1 MYKILAVDD
10 RKIFLVELKRLKL
23 WGEKSKFEIVDIAL
37 NGKEALELLNKNSYD
52 LVLTDIRMPIIDGLQ
67 LLREIK
73 RDNLC
78 PCVVFLSEYSEF
90 NYARQGIILGAFDYI
105 VKPASEET
113 MFQLLQ
119 RTKVYLDNIY
129 SDKDNLL
136 GDTMQLIEVDSEWI
150 YPTSDEKQI
159 INYLIKKEDNA
170 IELFN
175 KTAESIYNVSSDNI
189 IKADI
194 IIKKIYHNVIKAV
207 YEEYSWLNNYINIE
221 FFETVDYV
229 NKENING
236 FTEYYCE
243 KISYLLTFLKK
254 FYLEASDELIN
265 NISEYI
271 LSHSDSDLK
280 LKIISKKFYIN
291 NTYLSNTFAIKTG
304 MRFNDYITMV
314 KMARARYLFIN
325 TQLRTYEIGY
335 KIGYR
340 DINYFS
346 KLFKKYYGKNP
357 SEYKNAVSRYNS

>member
-1 MYKILAVDD
+1 MIVINTFNISNNNIESIKKKVKKFQSTNDD
-10 RKIFLVELKRLKL
+10 FGVSNYTIPH
-23 WGEKSKFEIVDIAL
+23 DIKDPVRA
-37 NGKEALELLNKNSYD
+37 
-52 LVLTDIRMPIIDGLQ
+52 IDG
-67 LLREIK
+67 
-73 RDNLC
+73 
-78 PCVVFLSEYSEF
+78 
-90 NYARQGIILGAFDYI
+90 YARIFIEDYGTQ
-105 VKPASEET
+105 V
-113 MFQLLQ
+113 
-119 RTKVYLDNIY
+119 DNEGVI
-129 SDKDNLL
+129 
-136 GDTMQLIEVDSEWI
+136 LIENIRNICKDTLLLINKLLVIGADSEWV
-150 YPTSDEKQI
+150 YSEADEKQI
-159 INYLIKKEDNA
+159 INCLIKKEDYA

-175 KTAESIYNVSSDNI
+175 NTAESIYSVLLNNR

-194 IIKKIYHNVIKAV
+194 IMKKIYYNVIKAL
-207 YEEYSWLNNYINIE
+207 YEEYRWLNNYINIE

-271 LSHSDSDLK
+271 LSNSDSNLK
-280 LKIISKKFYIN
+280 LKIIAKKFYIN

-314 KMARARYLFIN
+314 KMARAKYLFIN
-325 TQLRTYEIGY
+325 TQLKTYEVGY

-357 SEYKNAVSRYNS
+357 SEYKNAASRYDS

>member
-1 MYKILAVDD
+1 MIVINTFNISNSNIEDIKKKVKKLQSTNDD
-10 RKIFLVELKRLKL
+10 FGVSNHTI
-23 WGEKSKFEIVDIAL
+23 SHEIKDPVCA
-37 NGKEALELLNKNSYD
+37 
-52 LVLTDIRMPIIDGLQ
+52 IDG
-67 LLREIK
+67 
-73 RDNLC
+73 
-78 PCVVFLSEYSEF
+78 
-90 NYARQGIILGAFDYI
+90 YARIFIEDYGAQ
-105 VKPASEET
+105 V
-113 MFQLLQ
+113 
-119 RTKVYLDNIY
+119 DNEGVI
-129 SDKDNLL
+129 
-136 GDTMQLIEVDSEWI
+136 LIENIRNICKDTLLLINKLLVIGVDSEWV
-150 YPTSDEKQI
+150 YSEADEKQI
-159 INYLIKKEDNA
+159 INCLIKKEDYA

-175 KTAESIYNVSSDNI
+175 NTAESIHSVLSNNR

-194 IIKKIYHNVIKAV
+194 IMKKVYYNVIKAL
-207 YEEYSWLNNYINIE
+207 YEEYRWLNNYINIE

-243 KISYLLTFLKK
+243 KLSYLLTFLKK

-271 LSHSDSDLK
+271 LSNSDSDLK
-280 LKIISKKFYIN
+280 LKIIAKKFYIN

-314 KMARARYLFIN
+314 KMARAKYLFIN
-325 TQLRTYEIGY
+325 TQLKTYEVGY

-357 SEYKNAVSRYNS
+357 SEYKNAASRYDS